1 MDTDYLTRHLA
12 GRVRDLRELIGH
24 RLEMIM
30 RKNAAAGR
38 LASGNSLQMFTD
50 EALSTLE
57 QAYADALQFAFSATG
72 GHEKDTVDKL
82 SLCGSEMIAAIMEQA
97 TGRANRLGI
106 AGSIV
111 PQQLDVIRHK
121 LEDKHKRLTD
131 DFAHGMYRSERLKK
145 DPLVNVVNNNSPG
158 AIQQVGVGNF
168 SQSAFLQNNTELV
181 NAIDQALASDEF
193 KALDADTQATLHDTA
208 EVLKDEAS
216 KTNPDPGKLKRWGG
230 RLVQMCNDVGIKVG
244 GHALAQVLLK
254 MFGG

>member
-12 GRVRDLRELIGH
+12 ARVGDLRELIGR
-24 RLEMIM
+24 RLEVIM
-30 RKNAAAGR
+30 RQNAAAGR
-38 LASGNSLQMFTD
+38 LASGVSLQMFAD
-50 EALSTLE
+50 EAISTLQ

-82 SLCGSEMIAAIMEQA
+82 NLCGSEMIAAIMELA
-97 TGRANRLGI
+97 TERANRLGI
-106 AGSIV
+106 AGPIV
-111 PQQLDVIRHK
+111 PQHLDVIRHK

-131 DFAHGMYRSERLKK
+131 DFAHGIQGSERLKR

-158 AIQQVGVGNF
+158 TIQQVGIGDF

-181 NAIDQALASDEF
+181 NAIEQALASEEF
-193 KALDADTQATLHDTA
+193 KALDADTQATFLDTA
-208 EVLKDEAS
+208 EVLKGEAS
-216 KTNPDPGKLKRWGG
+216 KINPDPGKLKRWGS

-244 GHALAQVLLK
+244 GHALAQVLIK